1 MTIGLTL
8 PLCLPAKHV
17 HKKLV
22 ISLVTHIPIYYNFNL
37 LTAYILHFIAF
48 LYILCIYECE
58 IGSPKMVTNSN
69 ISSNERLISVL
80 KSTEELNALKDVDAI
95 LDKILLESRKIAN
108 ADAGSIFLVRN
119 NQLEFS
125 YVHND
130 TLFSSDKTN
139 TDLYMDVSVPI
150 NTSSIV
156 GYVATSGNPIH
167 IEDAYKID
175 STKPFQFNPAY
186 DKKSGYHTKSIYT
199 LPLKDFDANVVG
211 VMQLIN
217 AQAENGKIIPFS
229 KESQMLVPLFA
240 GNASMAIERGKMNRE
255 LILRMVKMAELK
267 DPTETG
273 AHVQRVAGYSVE
285 IYAQLAYNRGIDI
298 KKIRKN
304 KDLIRLASMLH
315 DVGKVGITDLILKKP
330 GKLTDEEYSV
340 MKWHTVYGAQLF
352 VHTTSS
358 LDKMAC
364 NIALNH
370 HERWG
375 GGGYPGIIKD
385 YHSKNIQMG
394 ASKKGKEIPLEAR
407 ITALADVYDA
417 LSSKRSYKD
426 PWPEEKILNII
437 EKDTGTH
444 FDPEVTKAFFQTHDV
459 ILAIREKFKDK
470 LEIDQEEV
478 IK

>member
-1 MTIGLTL
+1 MI
-8 PLCLPAKHV
+8 
-17 HKKLV
+17 
-22 ISLVTHIPIYYNFNL
+22 
-37 LTAYILHFIAF
+37 
-48 LYILCIYECE
+48 
-58 IGSPKMVTNSN
+58 TNTN
-69 ISSNERLISVL
+69 IFSNERILSVL

-108 ADAGSIFLVRN
+108 ADAGSIFLVKD

-139 TDLYMDVSVPI
+139 SDLYMDMRIPI

-156 GYVATSGNPIH
+156 GYVATSGNPLH
-167 IEDAYKID
+167 IDDAYMID
-175 STKPFQFNPAY
+175 TTKPYQFNPAY
-186 DKKSGYHTKSIYT
+186 DKKSGYHTKSIFT
-199 LPLKDFDANVVG
+199 LPLKDFDGNVVG

-217 AQAENGKIIPFS
+217 SQTEQGKIVPFS
-229 KESQMLVPLFA
+229 KENRILVPLFA
-240 GNASMAIERGKMNRE
+240 GNASIAIERGKMNRE

-273 AHVQRVAGYSVE
+273 AHVQRVAGYCVE
-285 IYAQLAYNRGIDI
+285 IYTQLAYNRGIDI
-298 KKIRKN
+298 KTIRKN

-330 GKLTDEEYSV
+330 GKLTDDEYSV
-340 MKWHTVYGAQLF
+340 MKWHTVFGAQLF
-352 VHTTSS
+352 IHTTSS

-364 NIALNH
+364 DIALNH

-375 GGGYPGIIKD
+375 GGGYPGKIDNYNSKTIK
-385 YHSKNIQMG
+385 MG
-394 ASKKGKEIPLEAR
+394 VSKKGKEIPLEAR

-417 LSSKRSYKD
+417 LSSKRSYKE
-426 PWPEEKILNII
+426 PWPENKILNII

-444 FDPEVTKAFFQTHDV
+444 FDPEVSEAFFQIHDV
-459 ILAIREKFKDK
+459 ILAIREKYKDQQ
-470 LEIDQEEV
+470 EINQEEQ

>member
-1 MTIGLTL
+1 M
-8 PLCLPAKHV
+8 HR
-17 HKKLV
+17 
-22 ISLVTHIPIYYNFNL
+22 
-37 LTAYILHFIAF
+37 
-48 LYILCIYECE
+48 
-58 IGSPKMVTNSN
+58 SPTMITNSS
-69 ISSNERLISVL
+69 ICSNERIIAVL
-80 KSTEELNALKDVDAI
+80 KATEELNALKDVDAI

-108 ADAGSIFLVRN
+108 ADAGSIFLVKD

-130 TLFSSDKTN
+130 TLFSEDKTN
-139 TDLYMDVSVPI
+139 TDLYMDVRMPI

-156 GYVATSGNPIH
+156 GYVATSGNPLHIH
-167 IEDAYKID
+167 DVYNID
-175 STKPFQFNPAY
+175 PTKPYQFNPAY
-186 DKKSGYHTKSIYT
+186 DKNSGYHTKSMYT
-199 LPLKDFDANVVG
+199 LPLKDFDSNVVG

-217 AQAENGKIIPFS
+217 AQSENGAISHFS
-229 KESQMLVPLFA
+229 DEERMLIPLFA
-240 GNASMAIERGKMNRE
+240 GNASIAIERGKMNRE

-285 IYAQLAYNRGIDI
+285 IYTQVAHNRGIDI
-298 KKIRKN
+298 KTIRKH

-330 GKLTDEEYSV
+330 GKLTDEEYAI

-352 VHTTSS
+352 IHTTSS
-358 LDKMAC
+358 LDIMARD
-364 NIALNH
+364 IALNH

-375 GGGYPGIIKD
+375 GGGYPGKIEN
-385 YHSKNIQMG
+385 YHSKKIQMG
-394 ASKKGKEIPLEAR
+394 KSKKGKSIPLEAR

-426 PWPEEKILNII
+426 PWPEEKILKII
-437 EKDTGTH
+437 ENDTGSH
-444 FDPEVTKAFFQTHDV
+444 FDPEISKAFFEIHDV
-459 ILAIREKFKDK
+459 ILAIREKYKDQQ
-470 LEIDQEEV
+470 EIDQEER

>member
-1 MTIGLTL
+1 MI
-8 PLCLPAKHV
+8 
-17 HKKLV
+17 
-22 ISLVTHIPIYYNFNL
+22 
-37 LTAYILHFIAF
+37 
-48 LYILCIYECE
+48 
-58 IGSPKMVTNSN
+58 TNSQN
-69 ISSNERLISVL
+69 CSNEQILSVL
-80 KSTEELNALKDVDAI
+80 KATEELNALKDVDAI
-95 LDKILLESRKIAN
+95 LDKILLESRKISN
-108 ADAGSIFLVRN
+108 ADAGSIFLVKD

-130 TLFSSDKTN
+130 TLFSADKGN
-139 TDLYMDVSVPI
+139 AELYIDVRIPI

-156 GYVATSGNPIH
+156 GYVATSGNPLH
-167 IEDAYKID
+167 IDDAYKID
-175 STKPFQFNPAY
+175 STQPFQFNPSY

-199 LPLKDFDANVVG
+199 LPLKDFDSKVVG

-217 AQAENGKIIPFS
+217 AQSDTGKIIPFS
-229 KESQMLVPLFA
+229 EEHRILIPLFA
-240 GNASMAIERGKMNRE
+240 GNASIAIERGKMNRE

-285 IYAQLAYNRGIDI
+285 IYTQLAHNRGIDI
-298 KKIRKN
+298 KQIRKN

-330 GKLTDEEYSV
+330 GKLTDDEYAI

-352 VHTTSS
+352 INTTSS

-364 NIALNH
+364 DIAFNH

-375 GGGYPGIIKD
+375 GGGYPGKIDDI
-385 YHSKNIQMG
+385 YSKNFQMG
-394 ASKKGKEIPLEAR
+394 ESKIGKEIPLEAR

-426 PWPEEKILNII
+426 PWPEEKILKII
-437 EKDTGTH
+437 EKDTGSH
-444 FDPEVTKAFFQTHDV
+444 FDPEVSAAFFQIHDV
-459 ILAIREKFKDK
+459 ILAIRAKYKDQQD
-470 LEIDQEEV
+470 INQEER

>member
-1 MTIGLTL
+1 MITTSSI
-8 PLCLPAKHV
+8 C
-17 HKKLV
+17 
-22 ISLVTHIPIYYNFNL
+22 
-37 LTAYILHFIAF
+37 
-48 LYILCIYECE
+48 
-58 IGSPKMVTNSN
+58 
-69 ISSNERLISVL
+69 SNERIISVL
-80 KSTEELNALKDVDAI
+80 KATEELNSLKDVDAI

-108 ADAGSIFLVRN
+108 ADAGSIFLVKD

-125 YVHND
+125 YVHNE
-130 TLFSSDKTN
+130 TLFSKDKTN
-139 TDLYMDVSVPI
+139 TDLYMDMKIPI

-156 GYVATSGNPIH
+156 GYVAKSGTPLH
-167 IEDAYKID
+167 IEDAYNID
-175 STKPFQFNPAY
+175 ATKSYNFNPTY

-199 LPLKDFDANVVG
+199 LPLKDFDSNVVG
-211 VMQLIN
+211 IMQLIN
-217 AQAENGKIIPFS
+217 ARTERGEIIPFS
-229 KESQMLVPLFA
+229 KENRMLVPLFA
-240 GNASMAIERGKMNRE
+240 GNASIAIERGKMNRE

-273 AHVQRVAGYSVE
+273 AHVQRVAGYCVE
-285 IYAQLAYNRGIDI
+285 IYTQLANNRNIDI
-298 KKIRKN
+298 KTIRKN

-375 GGGYPGIIKD
+375 GGGYPGKIKD
-385 YHSKNIQMG
+385 YNSKYIQMG
-394 ASKKGKEIPLEAR
+394 ESKCGKEIPLEAR

-426 PWPEEKILNII
+426 PWPEEKILKII

-444 FDPEVTKAFFQTHDV
+444 FDPEVSAAFFQIHDV
-459 ILAIREKFKDK
+459 ILAIREKYKDHQK
-470 LEIDQEEV
+470 LNQEER